1 MTQTDPTATARTK
14 RLLLGI
20 RVSLTVVIAGLVV
33 SGVTAF
39 PLREEMLLAQT
50 VLAQSGVGQYLPDLA
65 VWVARVTEG
74 LDASYGMY
82 PFIAY
87 GTDWLAF
94 AHLLIAVAF
103 VGPFVDPV
111 RNVWVT
117 WWGLIA
123 CAGVIPLAVIAGGIR
138 GLPAGWQLI
147 DISFGVIAAVP
158 LTIALVMTRRLTGG
172 EYPHQDEP
180 AATLNDGTDT
190 ARS

>member
-1 MTQTDPTATARTK
+1 MTQSDPTTTARTK

-50 VLAQSGVGQYLPDLA
+50 ALTQSGVGQYLPDLA
-65 VWVARVTEG
+65 VWVARVAEG
-74 LDASYGMY
+74 LDASYEMY

-87 GTDWLAF
+87 GTDWLAY

-103 VGPFVDPV
+103 IGPFVDPI

-117 WWGLIA
+117 WWGLTA
-123 CAGVIPLAVIAGGIR
+123 CAGIIPLAVIAGGIR

-158 LTIALVMTRRLTGG
+158 LTIALVMTRRLSGG
-172 EYPHQDEP
+172 GYGHNEEP
-180 AATLNDGTDT
+180 TATLNDTTDT